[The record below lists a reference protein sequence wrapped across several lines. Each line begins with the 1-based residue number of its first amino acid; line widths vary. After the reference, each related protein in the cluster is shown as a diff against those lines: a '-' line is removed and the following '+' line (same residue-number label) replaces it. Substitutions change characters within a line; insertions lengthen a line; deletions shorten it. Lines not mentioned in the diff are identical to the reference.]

1 MLKDLKWG
9 KSLKNN
15 FIAAGLI
22 LALGVGGAVTLP
34 VSSHVA
40 YASSIEDKIKSL
52 DTSQLEIQVSAAKYL
67 LENFPKTV
75 NKQTRAK
82 LEGEVKRAEGL
93 IAKANELKARYKSN
107 DNLNIRVKNLI
118 RPNLAKRNEEFTI
131 SVKGYTTN
139 EQIQDW
145 FLETAK
151 EDWYFFYSMY
161 EKANI
166 STKYNPKKTQGNKMY
181 IDSVTF
187 NVKYRASGDID
198 RQIDTYT
205 TEWVNSNILSSDS
218 NYDKAL
224 KIHDFIVTKNQYN
237 RGDNSDMSGGYSIYH
252 PASIIYGNG
261 GVCNAYAT
269 LFDKIAT
276 KAGLEV
282 RYATGTSKKTGE
294 PHIWNM
300 VKIDGNWYNIDTTW
314 DDPAVGFSDGY
325 VVNIEDFVIYDYFL
339 KSDAD
344 IEGSRIIDNDPNRPV
359 SVMTMNTGLQKPTI
373 QKIGGEYRV
382 VK

>member
-1 MLKDLKWG
+1 MVPT
-9 KSLKNN
+9 
-15 FIAAGLI
+15 
-22 LALGVGGAVTLP
+22 ALGAEHAP
-34 VSSHVA
+34 VA
-40 YASSIEDKIKSL
+40 YAASNQELIDNVKKKKL
-52 DTSQLEIQVSAAKYL
+52 DLET
-67 LENFPKTV
+67 TV
-75 NKQTRAK
+75 
-82 LEGEVKRAEGL
+82 
-93 IAKANELKARYKSN
+93 KAARYLINNMKNVIREPQQKKLNDLIKRSEKLIKEAEAYIAANTVN

-161 EKANI
+161 ERANI

-205 TEWVNSNILSSDS
+205 TDWVNSNILSSDS
-218 NYDKAL
+218 DYDKAL

-269 LFDKIAT
+269 LFDKLAT

-314 DDPAVGFSDGY
+314 DDPAIGFSDGY
-325 VVNIEDFVIYDYFL
+325 VVNIDDFVIYDYFL

-359 SVMTMNTGLQKPTI
+359 SVMTMNTGLQKPSI
-373 QKIGGEYRV
+373 QKIDGEYRV